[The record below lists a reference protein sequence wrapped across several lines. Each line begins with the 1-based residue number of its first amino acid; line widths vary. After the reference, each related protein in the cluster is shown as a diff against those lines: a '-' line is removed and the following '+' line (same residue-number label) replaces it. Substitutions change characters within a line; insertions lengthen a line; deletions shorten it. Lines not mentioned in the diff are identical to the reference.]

1 MARFKKIIALGLA
14 AAALTAVAT
23 PAMAT
28 QTIVITGPSGTFGDD
43 SVTLQGLFTETF
55 NFLTPVGYN
64 LTNASISTSAAG
76 GNNINF
82 TSVLLN
88 GTAFTLTPTG
98 VFEFGTLS
106 NFGLI
111 PGANNTITVNGT
123 NTGDT
128 SFAGSLVFAAVP
140 EPATWGM
147 MLLGFGV
154 MGVSLRRRRRSL
166 PSLAQAV

>member
-1 MARFKKIIALGLA
+1 MARFKKMIALGLA

-28 QTIVITGPSGTFGDD
+28 QTIVISGPSGTYGDD
-43 SVTLQGLFTETF
+43 AVITQGAFSEMF

-64 LTNASISTSAAG
+64 LTNATISTSALG
-76 GNNINF
+76 GNDINF

-88 GTAFTLTPTG
+88 GMAFTLSPSG
-98 VFEFGTLS
+98 VFEFGTMN
-106 NFGLI
+106 NFSLL

-123 NTGDT
+123 NTGNT
-128 SFAGSLVFAAVP
+128 AFSGTLVFAAVP

-166 PSLAQAV
+166 PALAQAA